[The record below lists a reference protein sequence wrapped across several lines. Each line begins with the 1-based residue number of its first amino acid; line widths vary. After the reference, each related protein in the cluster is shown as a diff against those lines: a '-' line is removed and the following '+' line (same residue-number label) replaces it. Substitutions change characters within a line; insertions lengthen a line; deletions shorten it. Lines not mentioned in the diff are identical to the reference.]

1 MGKYSR
7 LPDEPILDYQMR
19 ICGLKD
25 EIGSWQKVADVING
39 ELATNYNESKY
50 RKMYQKFNIA
60 SFPTKE
66 EISLSMVKK
75 TKPAIKVKVKA
86 VERVESDNIR
96 ILTISDLHIPF
107 QHPVSLLEQYANKID
122 VLQINGD
129 IVDCQAL
136 SKFPKAYRKSP
147 IDEIVT
153 AYFYL
158 GELIEYLN
166 PSRVVVNI
174 GNHDIRFQNYLVKNL
189 DSDILEL
196 MPKSSAELIFIDGFN
211 RYDKETGEKTS
222 YPALVKLDKF
232 KDIKF
237 EFCDT
242 WYSRYGDII
251 FCHPLAFSSGI
262 LQTAEKA
269 RRYFKDEGFHF
280 KYLIMA
286 HTHRIGY
293 YYVGDTRIYEQ
304 GAFCDTDKMN
314 YIDGKLTRSQKQ
326 GYMYLEQDKHGNTI
340 RDTVKQIELN

>member
-1 MGKYSR
+1 MSNYSR
-7 LPDEPILDYQMR
+7 LPNEPILDYQMR

-25 EIGSWQKVADVING
+25 KIGSWQKVADIINE
-39 ELATNYNESKY
+39 ELNTSYSESKY
-50 RKMYQKFNIA
+50 RRLYCKFNI
-60 SFPTKE
+60 SGFPTKE
-66 EISLSMVKK
+66 EILDRAIVTPKK
-75 TKPAIKVKVKA
+75 VEIKQPKVQTTPKT
-86 VERVESDNIR
+86 NTR
-96 ILTISDLHIPF
+96 ILTISDLHVPYN
-107 QHPVSLLEQYANKID
+107 QPCSLLEQYANKID

-147 IDEIVT
+147 IDEIVM
-153 AYFYL
+153 AYHYL
-158 GELIEYLN
+158 EDLIDYLN
-166 PSRVVVNI
+166 PSKVIVNI

-189 DSDILEL
+189 DTDILEL
-196 MPKSSAELIFIDGFN
+196 MPKSSVELILIDGFN
-211 RYDKETGEKTS
+211 RYDKETGDKTE
-222 YPALVKLDKF
+222 YTALVKLDKF

-242 WYSRYGDII
+242 WYSRCGDAI

-269 RRYFKDEGFHF
+269 RRYFKDEGFQF

-314 YIDGKLTRSQKQ
+314 YSDGKLTRSQKQ
-326 GYMYLEQDKHGNTI
+326 GYMYFEQDTNGNTI
-340 RDTVKQIELN
+340 RDTVRQIELN